1 MILERD
7 VMSESAFAAVGK
19 TGRKNRPRRWG
30 VILLRIALLVC
41 VGLGAT
47 LFFIQD
53 NFIFPGAS
61 TQGQRD
67 ALLTQGTDNEMLL
80 LRAADGTRIAAP
92 FGKALQS
99 DGQPLVDSRECP
111 TVIYF
116 YGNGACMAYSTDV
129 FDHVRRLGANIIIP
143 DYEGY
148 GMSAG
153 KPSESGCYAAADVAY
168 DYLLGRKDIDPKR
181 IVPMGWSLG
190 GAVAIDLA
198 NRRPAAGVVTI
209 SAFTSLRDMAHQFA
223 PWMPM
228 SLILKY
234 RFDNMSK
241 LAGISCPIFIAHGML
256 DELVPPRMA
265 GQLAAVAKGKVT
277 RYDVRDAG
285 HNDVYDVGGEELWN
299 RLGGFLGGL

>member
-1 MILERD
+1 
-7 VMSESAFAAVGK
+7 MSEPAFATSKKIGHRH
-19 TGRKNRPRRWG
+19 GLRRWG
-30 VILLRIALLVC
+30 VVFLRIAVLIC

-47 LFFIQD
+47 VFFIQD

-67 ALLTQGTDNEMLL
+67 ALLTQGANDEMLSL
-80 LRAADGTRIAAP
+80 HTADGARIAAL

-99 DGQPLVDSRECP
+99 DGQPLADSRLCP

-116 YGNGACMAYSTDV
+116 YGNGSCMAYSTDV
-129 FDHVRRLGANIIIP
+129 FDHVRRLGVNIIIP

-168 DYLLGRKDIDPKR
+168 DYLLGRKDIDAKK

-198 NRRPAAGVVTI
+198 GRRLTAGLVTI
-209 SAFTSLRDMAHQFA
+209 SAFTNLRAMAHQFA
-223 PWMPM
+223 PWAPLSMV
-228 SLILKY
+228 LKY
-234 RFDNMSK
+234 RFDNLSK
-241 LAGISCPIFIAHGML
+241 LSSIYCPIFIAHGML
-256 DELVPPRMA
+256 DELVPPQMA
-265 GQLAAVAKGKVT
+265 DQLAAVAKGEVT
-277 RYDVRDAG
+277 RYAVMNAG
-285 HNDVYDVGGEELWN
+285 HNDIYDVGGEELWN
-299 RLGGFLGGL
+299 RLGEFMGRL